1 MAKKTIIIDSSRR
14 WRQEFGNV
22 RSLEDLFGKIKEYQ
36 EENNKEEFLPHR
48 TSYEDVI
55 WQEDIDGTIVDD
67 NDYFLDLPS
76 DVVLMACAGE
86 RVWQPEFK
94 CQSSSDYDA
103 VDGGDGDGA
112 ADIDLDQQRSRQ
124 DQYSAI
130 IKKLLSPPVASS
142 SPKDEPDGGRASSL
156 KDKPGGG
163 EAVDWA
169 EAIYLLRDADR
180 KMLAAHLGVS
190 LSDADDIQLEAAVS
204 IESMHRARDERTMR
218 SLASPKPVAS
228 AS

>member
-36 EENNKEEFLPHR
+36 EENNKEEFLPHL
-48 TSYEDVI
+48 TPYEDVI

-112 ADIDLDQQRSRQ
+112 ADVGLDQQRSRQ

-142 SPKDEPDGGRASSL
+142 SSKDTPDGGEAL
-156 KDKPGGG
+156 KD

-218 SLASPKPVAS
+218 SLASPKLVAS